1 MTVKSCK
8 AGNRNEEFAVV
19 QGRIGF
25 EPRRS
30 TTGKGQLTLSRPRL
44 QHVCKGAAR
53 HSAADHLRSVDDHD
67 RGSLCALAAGNPALC
82 RPYAADR
89 RGRPS
94 SGIHH
99 AGSGIG
105 RPSAPSSDVGDRADG
120 LVAAG
125 DCDQLRRAR
134 GGAVG
139 ACPEFCPP
147 VDPEVERPGGFAW
160 LNRRRRSIDYGIVR
174 FARDADGS
182 QGGEPE

>member
-125 DCDQLRRAR
+125 DWDQL
-134 GGAVG
+134 
-139 ACPEFCPP
+139 
-147 VDPEVERPGGFAW
+147 VDPEVALWALAPNFALPLIRKW
-160 LNRRRRSIDYGIVR
+160 SGRAASLG
-174 FARDADGS
+174 
-182 QGGEPE
+182 

>member
-8 AGNRNEEFAVV
+8 ARNTDEEFVV
-19 QGRIGF
+19 LQGRIGF

-30 TTGKGQLTLSRPRL
+30 TTGKRQLTLSRPRQ

-53 HSAADHLRSVDDHD
+53 HSAANHLRSVDDHD
-67 RGSLCALAAGNPALC
+67 RGSLCAFAAGIRLYAGHTLLIAAVGLRLVFITPDLELDDHLRHRQTSAIVLMVSSLPAI
-82 RPYAADR
+82 A
-89 RGRPS
+89 
-94 SGIHH
+94 
-99 AGSGIG
+99 
-105 RPSAPSSDVGDRADG
+105 
-120 LVAAG
+120 
-125 DCDQLRRAR
+125 DQLRRPR

-174 FARDADGS
+174 FARDVDGS
-182 QGGEPE
+182 PGGEQE